1 MWSPK
6 TFEPKVD
13 MNKPAELPV
22 LLIPVYRG
30 GAFFREAV
38 NSIKPCLPW
47 FRSCVISINGKD
59 ATEDR
64 RCASSL
70 APLCQLTVL
79 ETGRDINAME
89 HIYYIADQLAFGLG
103 FSKSTQIFILC
114 HDDLL
119 AFQSFQ
125 SLDMADWRGYGMRTI
140 SLGDYIS
147 FQDGESPG
155 SGICK
160 SSFPGANQSHK
171 ISRSSFFLMQ
181 NTDKDPFTN
190 ISGMRMSLDILL
202 TTLQFYHWTGSRSGM
217 RMEYALTTNKR
228 VQTVINHCPPL
239 VKIRSHPNSE
249 GSIRNYK
256 EFIASEL
263 RYALWLWLNCT
274 SLIDFKTLLKGR
286 FNIKKII
293 WLTMTTLK
301 HRYYEQLGN
310 LRSMA
315 IKAGLCAKG

>member
-1 MWSPK
+1 
-6 TFEPKVD
+6 
-13 MNKPAELPV
+13 MNKQAELPV

-30 GAFFREAV
+30 GSFFREAV

-89 HIYYIADQLAFGLG
+89 HIYYIANQLTFGLG
-103 FSKSTQIFILC
+103 FSKSTQLFIFC

-125 SLDMADWRGYGMRTI
+125 SLDMAHWHGHGMRTI
-140 SLGDYIS
+140 SLGDYIT
-147 FQDGESPG
+147 FKDGESPNTG
-155 SGICK
+155 TGK
-160 SSFPGANQSHK
+160 SSFPGVSQSHR
-171 ISRSSFFLMQ
+171 ISRSSFFVMQ
-181 NTDKDPFTN
+181 NSGADPFTN
-190 ISGMRMSLDILL
+190 ISGMRMSLDVLV
-202 TTLQFYHWTGSRSGM
+202 TTLQFYRWTGSRSGM
-217 RMEYALTTNKR
+217 RIEYALATNKR
-228 VQTVINHCPPL
+228 VQTIINHCPPL

-249 GSIRNYK
+249 GSIRNYS

-263 RYALWLWLNCT
+263 RYAIWLWLNCT
-274 SLIDFKTLLKGR
+274 SFTDFKALLKGR
-286 FNIKKII
+286 FNIKNVIR
-293 WLTMTTLK
+293 LTVMTLK
-301 HRYYEQLGN
+301 HRYYEQLGK

-315 IKAGLCAKG
+315 IKLGLRPKG